1 MQINIDKTHWYD
13 RIWAALIF
21 FTRLPFWRLHQPPKE
36 CYQTVVE
43 HWPLAGWITGGTMA
57 ATLYFGSWYLPYA
70 IAVLLA
76 IVVRLLVTGALHEDG
91 LADFLDGFGGGGS
104 NRERILAIMKD
115 SHIGTYGVIGLIFYE
130 LLLATVLLS
139 MTPELAALT
148 ILAADPYSKMVTSQ
162 LITMMPY
169 ARSEEEA
176 KNKTVYRKIS
186 WQAGVGLAI
195 QGLLPMAAYI
205 WYTGMRWDLIIFIPA
220 LVMYF
225 LYLLIW
231 RKIHGYTGDCCGAV
245 CLLVELTK
253 AEELALSLSDNPV
266 YLATAHI
273 WDDEFRERVRKHQER
288 RGPQWT
294 NIEEEINISNHDVTG
309 RVVVIDCITLWL
321 TNIFYQ
327 SDSNVDKSLETA
339 KKEFDAFTKYDATYI
354 FVTNEIG
361 LGGVSTNQL
370 QRKFT
375 DLQGW
380 MNQYVAQAADEVIL
394 MVSGIPVK
402 IK

>member
-1 MQINIDKTHWYD
+1 MLFLCSYGKITYLCQQKTKFMQIDIDQTHWYD
-13 RIWAALIF
+13 RIWAALLF

-36 CYQTVVE
+36 CYQSVVE

-169 ARSEEEA
+169 ARREEEA

-186 WQAGVGLAI
+186 WQAGVELAI

-245 CLLVELTK
+245 CLLVELT
-253 AEELALSLSDNPV
+253 V
-266 YLATAHI
+266 YL
-273 WDDEFRERVRKHQER
+273 
-288 RGPQWT
+288 
-294 NIEEEINISNHDVTG
+294 
-309 RVVVIDCITLWL
+309 VVCT
-321 TNIFYQ
+321 Q
-327 SDSNVDKSLETA
+327 
-339 KKEFDAFTKYDATYI
+339 
-354 FVTNEIG
+354 
-361 LGGVSTNQL
+361 
-370 QRKFT
+370 
-375 DLQGW
+375 
-380 MNQYVAQAADEVIL
+380 
-394 MVSGIPVK
+394 
-402 IK
+402 